1 VSPTKRSASAPSA
14 KRSARIGYLD
24 FVAEPPANV
33 PSLVVVAGKEH
44 LLADEVIQRVI
55 AIAVPDESLRALN
68 VDAIDARATTDFGP
82 IAEKT
87 ATLPFLAARRAVV
100 VRGTIDLKKEER
112 EAIVEAAA
120 SVPDSAVLVIDHAGK
135 PARPQGRKPMDEA
148 AAFAKALPGSLLVDC
163 TLNAA
168 GCVKYIE
175 MCAGELGVQVDPGAV
190 TALASIESATEIR
203 NVLDRLALSLKRIRL
218 DDVREYARSSSDVKY
233 WDLGGAV
240 NAGDTAR
247 ALKLAREIVSA
258 PGDAMGPLIWLAADA
273 QIVWELRSGSRADAY
288 AAATGQNFWRIKNM
302 LGACRDLSPKELKER
317 VDVTM
322 MALHRSLTG
331 RRQADQA
338 LEEVIVRLTSK
349 K

>member
-1 VSPTKRSASAPSA
+1 VTPAKKASS
-14 KRSARIGYLD
+14 KVGYLD
-24 FVAEPPANV
+24 FVAASDVRV

-44 LLADEVIQRVI
+44 MLADDVVRLVT
-55 AIAVPDESLRALN
+55 AAALPDESLRALN
-68 VDAIDARATTDFGP
+68 LDVVDASANTSAGSIIEK
-82 IAEKT
+82 IA
-87 ATLPFLAARRAVV
+87 ALPFLAQRRVVV
-100 VRGTIDLKKEER
+100 VRGSIDLKKEER
-112 EAIVEAAA
+112 DEIIEAATG
-120 SVPDSAVLVIDHAGK
+120 VPESAVLLIDHAGK

-148 AAFAKALPGSLLVDC
+148 AAFAKATPASLLVDC

-168 GCVKYIE
+168 ACARYVE
-175 MCAGELGVQVDPGAV
+175 MRASELGVKVDAGAV
-190 TALASIESATEIR
+190 TALASMENATEIK

-218 DDVREYARSSSDVKY
+218 DDVRDYALPSSDVKF

-240 NAGDTAR
+240 NAGDTER
-247 ALKLAREIVSA
+247 ALRLAHEIVSG
-258 PGDAMGPLIWLAADA
+258 PSDAVGPLIWLAADA
-273 QIVWELRSGSRADAY
+273 QIVWELRNGSRADAY

-302 LGACRDLSPKELKER
+302 LGACRDLSAKELKER

-322 MALHRSLTG
+322 AALERSLTG